1 MFTLALAL
9 VASSTTGGLLAD
21 SMPAHVR
28 LLDAG
33 ELVLAQYAPPPPGQ
47 PQSLAAMRA
56 EYAELEAS
64 KPSLGLGLGLLI
76 PGGVSTIIGLAL
88 AAYAIYVEVL
98 VVGLVM
104 LGVGIP
110 LVVVGAI
117 LLANAVRHGREI
129 NAQMSAL
136 RYRIRNAEATGTG
149 GGSEIP
155 VAPDA
160 PPPPQALVGPQSTL
174 LLAAF

>member
-9 VASSTTGGLLAD
+9 VASSTTGGLLAET
-21 SMPAHVR
+21 MPSHVR

-33 ELVLAQYAPPPPGQ
+33 DLVLGQYAAPAGQ

-76 PGGVSTIIGLAL
+76 PGGVSTIIGLSL
-88 AAYAIYVEVL
+88 AAYAVYVEVL
-98 VVGLVM
+98 VVGLVL

-110 LVVVGAI
+110 LVVIGAI
-117 LLANAVRHGREI
+117 LVANAVRHGREI

-160 PPPPQALVGPQSTL
+160 PPPPQVLVGPQSTL